1 MVGGPAGG
9 PGAAGPPSPA
19 QRARHRQGLQ
29 RRVRRGRG
37 ELLGARDAWRL
48 AKAEG
53 QAAAQ
58 ACVNALLQSGL
69 VAGRGTAAALPLGRL
84 AEAAAAEAGGAAG
97 LRARAERKLLGAAAR
112 HLAAVQAALD
122 GLAAAAA
129 RLEHALAVV
138 AGDGAGTA
146 EPGSSR
152 PGVGVTPLSPPQAA
166 ALDGAQPGE
175 LGFPHDEC
183 TAFPD

>member
-1 MVGGPAGG
+1 M
-9 PGAAGPPSPA
+9 AASPGPPSPA

-37 ELLGARDAWRL
+37 ELLGARDAWGR

-58 ACVNALLQSGL
+58 ACVNALLQSCL
-69 VAGRGTAAALPLGRL
+69 VAGRGGSAALPLGRL

-175 LGFPHDEC
+175 LGISARRVHCVP
-183 TAFPD
+183 